1 MKNISD
7 YILENNHKFDENDPY
22 MNHALNYLLGQP
34 GWDKKSAKKYIAGLS
49 KNEIERLAR
58 KDL

>member
-7 YILENNHKFDENDPY
+7 YILENNHKFDEKDPY

-34 GWDKKSAKKYIAGLS
+34 GWNMESAKKYIAGLP
-49 KNEIERLAR
+49 KREIERLAH